1 MHFRLFSLRTWLY
14 CVPLLLLSLSAQ
26 AAPQLLATIKPLHS
40 LLAGLTEG
48 LYSPQLLIDTPQ
60 SPHHYHLKPSDMRA
74 LQQAELIV
82 YAGPEVESFM
92 QRTLSRLD
100 KDNIVALT
108 ELDGIERLNA
118 RALGHDDHGHD
129 QDNHDAAHEAH
140 HIDGHAWLSIH
151 NARVLIDALLPRLQH
166 LDAAHADHY
175 QRNAQDMHKRLDT
188 LEQDIRKRVQPLQ
201 DRPFIQFHDAFQYF
215 EHDFGLSRGYSFTSG
230 SEHKIGIQ
238 RLQEVRQLIRDR
250 QIHCIFYEPPNRP
263 PILNNLILDP
273 ATRVLPL
280 DPLGTALP
288 AGADLYFKLMDNI
301 ARQLEVCLQQK

>member
-1 MHFRLFSLRTWLY
+1 MHFRSFSLRALL
-14 CVPLLLLSLSAQ
+14 CSIALLLVSLSAQ
-26 AAPQLLATIKPLHS
+26 ATPKLLATIKPLHS

-92 QRTLSRLD
+92 QRTLNRLD
-100 KDNIVALT
+100 QGHIVALT
-108 ELDGIERLNA
+108 ELDNIKRLNA
-118 RALGHDDHGHD
+118 RALGHDGHDHD
-129 QDNHDAAHEAH
+129 QDHHGNARPAH

-151 NARVLIDALLPRLQH
+151 NARVLIDTLLPRLQQ
-166 LDAAHADHY
+166 LDAEHADHY
-175 QRNAQDMHKRLDT
+175 QRNAQHMHKKLDT
-188 LEQDIRKRVQPLQ
+188 LEQAIRKRVQPLQ
-201 DRPFIQFHDAFQYF
+201 ERPFIQFHDAFQYF
-215 EHDFGLSRGYSFTSG
+215 EHDFGLSQGYSFTSG

-238 RLQEVRQLIRDR
+238 RLQEVRRLIRDR

-263 PILNNLILDP
+263 PIMENLILDP

-301 ARQLEVCLQQK
+301 AQQLEVCLQQK